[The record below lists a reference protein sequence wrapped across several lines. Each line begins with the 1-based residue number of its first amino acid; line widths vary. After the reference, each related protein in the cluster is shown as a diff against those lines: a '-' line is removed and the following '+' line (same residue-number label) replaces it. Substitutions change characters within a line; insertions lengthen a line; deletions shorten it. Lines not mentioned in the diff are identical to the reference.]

1 MNYQMNKIHISGNIE
16 VQTPT
21 IPFVMNCP
29 CFRTLPIHGNLLIWK
44 RYSISQRSI
53 LPNMMMN
60 HHFLR
65 RLVFILLT
73 IFWRLENLRYL
84 DSSVPILITL
94 PSKKTRIENS
104 SQTGYEFI
112 DKEYIRNQD
121 DVNLRK
127 LGKFYLQLQNKN
139 IPYSKEKPAPTN
151 FVPKLLS
158 LIKMMKKT
166 TVSERFTI
174 FLSILVGSKS
184 FWCLRQY
191 FDPLSRRFKGFGP
204 CTFGHVNFWA
214 CNEICVDNF

>member
-1 MNYQMNKIHISGNIE
+1 MLQNFADSWQPLDLEKIFYK
-16 VQTPT
+16 PT
-21 IPFVMNCP
+21 KHFTKYDDESPLFTKAGFHSTFDFSKVGKL
-29 CFRTLPIHGNLLIWK
+29 TLSRVEI
-44 RYSISQRSI
+44 
-53 LPNMMMN
+53 
-60 HHFLR
+60 
-65 RLVFILLT
+65 
-73 IFWRLENLRYL
+73 L

-184 FWCLRQY
+184 FGCLRQY
-191 FDPLSRRFKGFGP
+191 FDPLSHRFKGFLG
-204 CTFGHVNFWA
+204 T
-214 CNEICVDNF
+214 